1 MLTNAILILIVLL
14 ALALPVAAVLG
25 LLGISLDLLYSDFG
39 FYRVM
44 GELNWTHARE
54 YVLIAIPLFILLGEI
69 LLRAGIADRMYN
81 AMTQW
86 LAWIPGG
93 LMHANIGSCALFA
106 ANSGSSVAT
115 AATVGTVAIPQLH
128 LRRYNER
135 LFLGSIA
142 AGGTLGIL
150 IPPSINMIL
159 YGFLTD
165 TSIPQLYLAGIVPGV
180 MLAGFFMMVVLVA
193 CLFRRKWGGLPEH
206 TSWDS
211 RIRCLPDLVPPL
223 LIFALVVGS
232 IYAGLATATE
242 AAALGV
248 LGALVLAASV
258 GRLSWAMLR
267 EAIEGTMTTT
277 AMIMLIILTA
287 YFLNFVLAAIG
298 AVDLV
303 NDTILALGWT
313 PLQTMLF
320 IIFIYVVMGM
330 FMDTLAMMVLT
341 VPIIT
346 PVVVSLGYDPVWFGI
361 LIMLLCETGQI
372 TPPVGLV
379 MYVVQGVRGRGPL
392 ADVAIGILPFVL
404 ALFAMIGLMLAAPS
418 LALHLPGLYYR

>member
-1 MLTNAILILIVLL
+1 MLTNAVLILIVLL
-14 ALALPVAAVLG
+14 ALGLPVAAVLG

-54 YVLIAIPLFILLGEI
+54 YVLIAIPLFILMGEI
-69 LLRAGIADRMYN
+69 LLRSGIAERMY
-81 AMTQW
+81 AAITQW
-86 LAWIPGG
+86 LAWLPGG

-115 AATVGTVAIPQLH
+115 AATVGTVALPQLR

-150 IPPSINMIL
+150 IPPSINLIL

-165 TSIPQLYLAGIVPGV
+165 TSIPQLYLAGFIPGV
-180 MLAGFFMMVVLVA
+180 TLAGLFMLVVLIA
-193 CLFRRKWGGLPEH
+193 CLYRRSWGGMPEA
-206 TSWDS
+206 TSWAM
-211 RIRCLPDLVPPL
+211 RLRTLPDLVPPL
-223 LIFALVVGS
+223 IIFMLVVGS
-232 IYAGLATATE
+232 IYAGWATATE

-248 LGALVLAASV
+248 MGAMALAWAR
-258 GRLSWAMLR
+258 GRLSRPMLS

-277 AMIMLIILTA
+277 AMVMLIILTA

-298 AVDLV
+298 AVEQI
-303 NDTILALGWT
+303 NQMILSLGWS

-320 IIFIYVVMGM
+320 IILIFVVMGM

-341 VPIIT
+341 VPIVT

-361 LIMLLCETGQI
+361 VVMLLCETGQI
-372 TPPVGLV
+372 TPPIGLNV
-379 MYVVQGVRGRGPL
+379 FVVQGIRKDGPL
-392 ADVAIGILPFVL
+392 SDVVIGILPFVV
-404 ALFAMIGLMLAAPS
+404 ALFAMIGLMLAFTD
-418 LALHLPGLYYR
+418 LALYLPTFYYR